1 MRAVHNTLIAIIIML
16 FIGVLIQSNIK
27 HNAEIHEME
36 TKIKQ
41 LPLKCQHEYYH
52 LVKL

>member
-1 MRAVHNTLIAIIIML
+1 MRSVHNTLIAIIIML
-16 FIGVLIQSNIK
+16 FIGLIIQSDIK

-41 LPLKCQHEYYH
+41 LPLKCQREFD
-52 LVKL
+52 K